1 MNMDLEKEIIQLL
14 NKHKNRAFSIETL
27 SFVLRKEKRDIWE
40 VMKRLEKRKKVM
52 FHQRKKVS
60 FWRYRYP

>member
-1 MNMDLEKEIIQLL
+1 MNLEEEIANLL

-27 SFVLRKEKRDIWE
+27 SFIFGREKRDIWE
-40 VMKRLEKRKKVM
+40 VMKRLEKRGKVI
-52 FHQRKKVS
+52 FHQKKKVS